1 MDKLA
6 DILKPFIEKYMVSSV
21 ISIAGAIVTILYIPD
36 NHWALLKLGK
46 TPLMVLAFCI
56 YFLIVLCVKKIGII
70 THNMFIRFYRRR
82 YTQLTK
88 EQQNKDTINAI
99 NKYIDSL
106 SPDDKD
112 TLLTFIHNGNKT
124 LIDCEKYYFQT
135 NIYSNSNFMLSSNY
149 YGELSTLDLDKYW
162 ISPSLVNVLDKG
174 MRPVGVLKQYK
185 LNDDFFNDLTI
196 LYKMQGK
203 IGNF

>member
-99 NKYIDSL
+99 NNISIVFR
-106 SPDDKD
+106 PM
-112 TLLTFIHNGNKT
+112 IKT
-124 LIDCEKYYFQT
+124 LY
-135 NIYSNSNFMLSSNY
+135 
-149 YGELSTLDLDKYW
+149 
-162 ISPSLVNVLDKG
+162 
-174 MRPVGVLKQYK
+174 
-185 LNDDFFNDLTI
+185 
-196 LYKMQGK
+196 
-203 IGNF
+203 